1 MHMITNPSS
10 RDHAEVDLGPAA
22 GVSDKGLRHHRN
34 EDAMALSA
42 EQAPDGPA
50 VVAVVCDGVSSSAR
64 PDEASQAASQAALPL
79 LVDAVRAGNDLA
91 VASRASVTAARQA
104 VADLQGPAGDTSA
117 TTFVSA
123 VANSYEV
130 TLCWLGDSR
139 AYWLAGPGED
149 SRLLTLD
156 DSVAG
161 GMVAA
166 GLANEAAAMA
176 SPHAH
181 VLTRW
186 LGGDAADLAD
196 DPDRA
201 PHVQTFTPPGAG
213 ALLICSDGLWNYRPE
228 AGKLAALALPK
239 ALADPLGAAA
249 DMVKFAID
257 AGGADN
263 ITAVLIPYLG
273 PETPE
278 PGPADGT
285 EDTDVTEPS
294 AGS

>member
-22 GVSDKGLRHHRN
+22 GVSDRGLRHHRN
-34 EDAMALSA
+34 EDAMALAA

-64 PDEASQAASQAALPL
+64 PDEASQVAAQAGLPI
-79 LVDAVRAGNDLA
+79 LVAAVQAGGDLGE
-91 VASRASVTAARQA
+91 ASRAAVAAARQA
-104 VADLQGPAGDTSA
+104 IAGLQGPGGDTSA

-123 VANSYEV
+123 VASGYEV

-139 AYWLAGPGED
+139 AYWLGQPAEE
-149 SRLLTLD
+149 SRLLTRD

-161 GMVAA
+161 GMIAA
-166 GLANEAAAMA
+166 GLVDEAAAMA

-186 LGGDAADLAD
+186 RGGEAADLAD
-196 DPDRA
+196 DPERA
-201 PHVQTFTPPGAG
+201 PHVERFTPPGAG
-213 ALLICSDGLWNYRPE
+213 SLLICSDGLWNY
-228 AGKLAALALPK
+228 LAEGADLARLALPK
-239 ALADPLGAAA
+239 ALTDPLGAAA
-249 DMVKFAID
+249 DMVKFAVD

-263 ITAVLIPYLG
+263 ITVVLIPYLG
-273 PETPE
+273 PETP
-278 PGPADGT
+278 
-285 EDTDVTEPS
+285 
-294 AGS
+294 

>member
-22 GVSDKGLRHHRN
+22 GVSDRGLRHHRN
-34 EDAMALSA
+34 EDAMALAA

-64 PDEASQAASQAALPL
+64 PDEASQAAAQAGLPI
-79 LVDAVRAGNDLA
+79 LVAAVQAGGDLGE
-91 VASRASVTAARQA
+91 ASRAAVAAARQA
-104 VADLQGPAGDTSA
+104 IADLQGPGGDTSA

-123 VANSYEV
+123 VASGYEV

-139 AYWLAGPGED
+139 AYWLGQPAEE
-149 SRLLTLD
+149 SRLLTRD

-161 GMVAA
+161 GMIAA
-166 GLANEAAAMA
+166 GLVDEAAAMA

-186 LGGDAADLAD
+186 LGGEAADLAD
-196 DPDRA
+196 DPERA
-201 PHVQTFTPPGAG
+201 PHVERFTPPGAG
-213 ALLICSDGLWNYRPE
+213 SLLMCSDGLWNY
-228 AGKLAALALPK
+228 LAEGADLARLALPK
-239 ALADPLGAAA
+239 ALTDPLGAAA
-249 DMVKFAID
+249 DMVKFAVD

-263 ITAVLIPYLG
+263 ITVVLIPYLG
-273 PETPE
+273 PETP
-278 PGPADGT
+278 
-285 EDTDVTEPS
+285 
-294 AGS
+294 

>member
-22 GVSDKGLRHHRN
+22 GVSDRGLRHHRN
-34 EDAMALSA
+34 EDAMALAA
-42 EQAPDGPA
+42 EQAPNGPA

-64 PDEASQAASQAALPL
+64 PDEASLAAAQAALPV
-79 LVDAVRAGNDLA
+79 LVAAVHAGEDLA
-91 VASRASVTAARQA
+91 AASLASVAAARRS
-104 VADLQGPAGDTSA
+104 VAALQGPAGDTSA

-123 VANSYEV
+123 VASGSEV

-139 AYWLAGPGED
+139 AYWLAEPASE
-149 SRLLTLD
+149 SKVLTRD

-166 GLANEAAAMA
+166 GLADESAAMA

-186 LGGDAADLAD
+186 LGGEAADLAD

-201 PHVQTFTPPGAG
+201 PHVERYTPPGPG
-213 ALLICSDGLWNYRPE
+213 ALLMCSDGLWNYLPE
-228 AGKLAALALPK
+228 AADLAALALPK
-239 ALADPLGAAA
+239 AMTDPLGAATG
-249 DMVKFAID
+249 MVKFAVD

-273 PETPE
+273 PETP
-278 PGPADGT
+278 
-285 EDTDVTEPS
+285 
-294 AGS
+294 

>member
-22 GVSDKGLRHHRN
+22 GVSDRGLRHHRN
-34 EDAMALSA
+34 EDAMALAA
-42 EQAPDGPA
+42 EEAPDGPA

-64 PDEASQAASQAALPL
+64 PDEASQAVAQAALPV
-79 LVDAVRAGNDLA
+79 LVAAVKAGADLA
-91 VASRASVTAARQA
+91 AASRAAVAAARQA
-104 VADLQGPAGDTSA
+104 VAALQGPGGETSA

-123 VANSYEV
+123 VANGYEA

-139 AYWLAGPGED
+139 AYWLGEPAPE
-149 SRLLTLD
+149 SRLLTRD

-161 GMVAA
+161 GMIAA
-166 GLANEAAAMA
+166 GLADEAAAMA

-186 LGGDAADLAD
+186 LGGEEADLAD

-201 PHVQTFTPPGAG
+201 AHVERFTPPGSG
-213 ALLICSDGLWNYRPE
+213 ALLLCSDGLWNYLPE
-228 AGKLAALALPK
+228 AAELAGLALPK
-239 ALADPLGAAA
+239 VLTDPLGAAA
-249 DMVKFAID
+249 DMVKFAVD

-273 PETPE
+273 PEAP
-278 PGPADGT
+278 
-285 EDTDVTEPS
+285 
-294 AGS
+294 

>member
-10 RDHAEVDLGPAA
+10 RDHIEVDLGPAA
-22 GVSDKGLRHHRN
+22 GVSNRGLRHHRN
-34 EDAMALSA
+34 EDAMALAA

-64 PDEASQAASQAALPL
+64 PDEASQVAAQAALPV
-79 LVDAVRAGNDLA
+79 LVAAVHEGGDLGAASLAA
-91 VASRASVTAARQA
+91 VAAARRS
-104 VADLQGPAGDTSA
+104 VAALQGPGGDTSA

-123 VANSYEV
+123 VASGYEV

-139 AYWLAGPGED
+139 AYWLGQEVAE
-149 SRLLTLD
+149 SRLLTRD

-166 GLANEAAAMA
+166 GLADEAAAMA

-186 LGGDAADLAD
+186 LGGEAADLAD

-201 PHVQTFTPPGAG
+201 AHVERYTPTGAG
-213 ALLICSDGLWNYRPE
+213 ALLICSDGLWNYLPDATELTR
-228 AGKLAALALPK
+228 LALPK
-239 ALADPLGAAA
+239 ALTDPLGAAG
-249 DMVKFAID
+249 DMVTFAIE

-263 ITAVLIPYLG
+263 ITVVLIPSLG
-273 PETPE
+273 PEAP
-278 PGPADGT
+278 
-285 EDTDVTEPS
+285 
-294 AGS
+294 

>member
-22 GVSDKGLRHHRN
+22 GVSDRGLRHHRN
-34 EDAMALSA
+34 EDAMALAA

-64 PDEASQAASQAALPL
+64 PDEASQVAAQAGLPILVAAVQAGGDLGEASQAA
-79 LVDAVRAGNDLA
+79 
-91 VASRASVTAARQA
+91 VAAARQA
-104 VADLQGPAGDTSA
+104 IADLQGPGGDTSA

-123 VANSYEV
+123 VASGYEV

-139 AYWLAGPGED
+139 AYWLGQPAEE
-149 SRLLTLD
+149 SRLLTRD

-161 GMVAA
+161 GMIAA
-166 GLANEAAAMA
+166 GLVDEAAAMA

-186 LGGDAADLAD
+186 LGGEAADLAD
-196 DPDRA
+196 DPERA
-201 PHVQTFTPPGAG
+201 PHVERFTPPGAG
-213 ALLICSDGLWNYRPE
+213 SLLICSDGLWNY
-228 AGKLAALALPK
+228 LAEGADLARLALPK
-239 ALADPLGAAA
+239 ALTDPLGAAA
-249 DMVKFAID
+249 DMVKFAVD

-263 ITAVLIPYLG
+263 ITVVLIPYLG
-273 PETPE
+273 PETP
-278 PGPADGT
+278 
-285 EDTDVTEPS
+285 
-294 AGS
+294 